1 MPCARSISETDALAV
16 CDQQRFVGDQKSRGC
31 RSPGNL
37 RFPIV
42 YSRNL
47 SNVRPFSST
56 SNMTAAQASVGSA
69 PACPTSGTIFSLQV
83 FSWRVVIDE
92 VINF

>member
-1 MPCARSISETDALAV
+1 VKRTRWQFAINSDLSAIKKAVVAARRETCA
-16 CDQQRFVGDQKSRGC
+16 
-31 RSPGNL
+31 
-37 RFPIV
+37 FPIV

-56 SNMTAAQASVGSA
+56 SNMTAAQACVGNA
-69 PACPTSGTIFSLQV
+69 AAWPTSGTIFSLQV